1 MSAQLAAIAIFIAVF
16 AIAALRGVHLGIMM
30 FAAGAGA
37 GVWLAGMPLRDVVRG
52 FPVNIM
58 VLLVGVTY
66 FFAIAHVNGT
76 IDRLIKRVLA
86 RVGGNAVVLPLVF
99 FCLTASIAAMG
110 SPLAGLM
117 MAPLGLPMA
126 RRQGA
131 DPVLMAL
138 AIGNGITAGAFAPT
152 SLFGIV
158 SYGTARQAGINL
170 NPFTLFAVSLVAN
183 LLVMLAAYALFGRTL
198 DITRRAAPASPAAG
212 AVESGA
218 IANAPFTRSQVA
230 TVVCMLGLIVT
241 VLATALAGLDPD
253 IGVFAFAFGAVLALI
268 DPVSGKAAVAR
279 IDWSTVLLVGGI
291 VTFAGVL
298 QTMGAVDLL
307 GHAATG
313 IGAPMLASLVICM
326 IGALVSA
333 FASTTGILAAVVPLA
348 VPLVA
353 GGNVAGW
360 ALISALAVCA
370 ALVDVSPFSTTG
382 ATLIASAHEDERA
395 RMTSVLTRWGL
406 GMVVIGPVVLVGTLV
421 LFSSIP

>member
-1 MSAQLAAIAIFIAVF
+1 
-16 AIAALRGVHLGIMM
+16 MM
-30 FAAGAGA
+30 FAAACGA
-37 GVWLAGMPLRDVVRG
+37 GVWLGGIPLRDVVRG
-52 FPVNIM
+52 FPINIM

-66 FFAIAHVNGT
+66 FFAIAHANGT
-76 IDRLIKRVLA
+76 IDRIIKGALG
-86 RVGGNAVVLPLVF
+86 RVGKNALVLPLVF
-99 FCLTASIAAMG
+99 FALTAGIAAMG

-126 RRQGA
+126 RKQGL

-138 AIGNGITAGAFAPT
+138 AIGTGITAGAFAPT

-158 SYGTARQAGINL
+158 SYGTAGQAGIDL
-170 NPFTLFAVSLVAN
+170 NPFTLFAVSSGVN
-183 LLVMLAAYALFGRTL
+183 LLVLLASYGLFGRRTSSHHCC
-198 DITRRAAPASPAAG
+198 DRAPSPAVTLPPDAM
-212 AVESGA
+212 VS
-218 IANAPFTRSQVA
+218 APFDRQQMA

-253 IGVFAFAFGAVLALI
+253 VGVFAFAFGALLAFI
-268 DPVSGKAAVAR
+268 DPVSGKTAVSN

-291 VTFAGVL
+291 VTFVGVL
-298 QTMGAVDLL
+298 QTMGAVTLL
-307 GHAATG
+307 GETASR
-313 IGAPMLASLVICM
+313 IGAPLIASLVIC
-326 IGALVSA
+326 IVGALVSA

-353 GGNVAGW
+353 GGGISGW

-395 RMTSVLTRWGL
+395 RMTSMLTRWGL

-421 LFSSIP
+421 LFNSL

>member
-183 LLVMLAAYALFGRTL
+183 LLVMLAAYALFGRASG
-198 DITRRAAPASPAAG
+198 ITRRAAPASPAAG